1 MICVQNIKGLC
12 KDCEASRGGIVE
24 VYVANYGDYT
34 PLPRMTETGDTGVVS
49 EITGFT
55 KVNNEA
61 SWYKYEF
68 RKGTGSMTS
77 TLNVDAANGVN
88 YVSTE
93 LVLQFSKMETR
104 KRIEMAALAVGEL
117 IVIVKD
123 ANGKYWFLGY
133 DEAVTASAGSG
144 QTGQAI
150 GDGNFYNITLL
161 DNANTFPFEVLAS
174 VVEELGA
181 SCPEERTNG

>member
-24 VYVANYGDYT
+24 VYVANYGDFT
-34 PLPRMTETGDTGVVS
+34 PDVRMTETGSTGVVS

-68 RKGTGSMTS
+68 RKGSGSMTS
-77 TLNVDAANGVN
+77 TLNVDSANGVN

-93 LVLQFSKMETR
+93 LVLQFSRMETR

-117 IVIVKD
+117 IIIVKD
-123 ANGKYWFLGY
+123 SNGKFWFLGY

-150 GDGNFYNITLL
+150 GDGNFYTITLL

-174 VVEELGA
+174 VVSGFGA
-181 SCPEERTNG
+181 TCPEENNG

>member
-88 YVSTE
+88 YVGTE

-181 SCPEERTNG
+181 SCPEEN

>member
-24 VYVANYGDYT
+24 VYIANYGDFT
-34 PLPRMTETGDTGVVS
+34 PLVRNTETGDTGVVS

-55 KVNNEA
+55 QVNTGA

-68 RKGTGSMTS
+68 RKGSGSMTS
-77 TLNVDAANGVN
+77 TLNVDSANGVN

-93 LVLQFSKMETR
+93 LVLQFSRMETR

-117 IVIVKD
+117 IIIVKD
-123 ANGKYWFLGY
+123 SNGKFWFLGY

-174 VVEELGA
+174 VVSGFGA
-181 SCPEERTNG
+181 TCPEENNG

>member
-1 MICVQNIKGLC
+1 MSICNVNIAGLC
-12 KDCEASRGGIVE
+12 KDCDASRGGIVE
-24 VYVANYGDYT
+24 VYAANFGDFK
-34 PLPRMTETGDTGVVS
+34 PDVS
-49 EITGFT
+49 ANTITGFT
-55 KVNNEA
+55 QVDTGA

-77 TLNVDAANGVN
+77 TLTVDAANGVN
-88 YVSTE
+88 YVATE

-117 IVIVKD
+117 AFIVKD
-123 ANGKYWFLGY
+123 ANGKYWYLGM

-161 DNANTFPFEVLAS
+161 DNANSWPYEVLAS
-174 VVEELGA
+174 VVEGLNA
-181 SCPEERTNG
+181 SCPEV

>member
-1 MICVQNIKGLC
+1 MSICNVNIAGLC
-12 KDCEASRGGIVE
+12 KDCDSSRGGIIE
-24 VYVANYGDYT
+24 VYAANYGAYT
-34 PLPRMTETGDTGVVS
+34 PNETANT
-49 EITGFT
+49 ITGFT
-55 KVNNEA
+55 QVDTGA

-77 TLNVDAANGVN
+77 TLNIDEANGVN

-117 IVIVKD
+117 IFIVKD
-123 ANGKYWFLGY
+123 SNGKFWYLGK

-150 GDGNFYNITLL
+150 GDGNFYSITLT
-161 DNANTFPFEVLAS
+161 DNANTWPFEVTETAVAGLN
-174 VVEELGA
+174 A
-181 SCPEERTNG
+181 SCPEV